1 MLRVL
6 AGRYVVIAAMIFAV
20 GVVEVAIAST
30 ISPTS
35 QLHQLDLGDDDGD
48 GIPNYLDPD
57 DNNDGTADRDTP
69 AEVPPATEEPTPEIE
84 VTVEPVVTPDI
95 TEPEP
100 EPQQEPEPEPD
111 AAPPVAEEP
120 APTAAPEP
128 VATQPQA
135 ESVVEVPQVSSLPNT
150 GAGSGESSWYTP
162 LTLILFALLSV
173 RAMATRLVR
182 VNRG

>member
-20 GVVEVAIAST
+20 GVIEVAIAST

-100 EPQQEPEPEPD
+100 EPQQEPD
-111 AAPPVAEEP
+111 AAPPVTEAP
-120 APTAAPEP
+120 APTTAPKP
-128 VATQPQA
+128 IATQAPVEVAQ
-135 ESVVEVPQVSSLPNT
+135 EVPQVSSLPNT
-150 GAGSGESSWYTP
+150 GAGSGESSWYAP
-162 LTLILFALLSV
+162 LTLILFALLSI
-173 RAMATRLVR
+173 RPMATRLVR
-182 VNRG
+182 MNRR